1 MFFDQETFSIFL
13 YHPRAAVI
21 VKWNITNEFKLS
33 SVMRLII
40 EATPTTFSIALRQ
53 QQRREIFY
61 FDAYLIP
68 LADTN

>member
-1 MFFDQETFSIFL
+1 
-13 YHPRAAVI
+13 
-21 VKWNITNEFKLS
+21 
-33 SVMRLII
+33 MRLII